1 MFIII
6 IIIISHAKVSTWMET
21 IFGMETILED
31 EAEPDRSGSKSIR
44 ISSFYHIIT
53 NVRLACT
60 HSTRLYQ
67 ISQNM
72 K

>member
-1 MFIII
+1 MFII
-6 IIIISHAKVSTWMET
+6 IIIISHAKVSTWMEA